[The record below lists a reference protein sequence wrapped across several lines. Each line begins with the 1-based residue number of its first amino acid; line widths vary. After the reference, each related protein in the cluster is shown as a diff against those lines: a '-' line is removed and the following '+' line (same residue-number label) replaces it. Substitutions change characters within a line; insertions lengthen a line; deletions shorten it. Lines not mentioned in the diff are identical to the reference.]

1 MKFTLKAARVNAGM
15 SQEEAAARLGIS
27 CVTLRSYER
36 GESFPAV
43 PMILKIEALYGVPF
57 GDLIFLP
64 GTTVKR
70 CQEGVQN
77 GEPVPETL

>member
-1 MKFTLKAARVNAGM
+1 MKFTLKAARANANL
-15 SQEEAAARLGIS
+15 SQEAAAEQLGIS
-27 CVTLRSYER
+27 IVTLRKYEK

-43 PMILKIEALYGVPF
+43 PMIWKIEALYGVPF

-77 GEPVPETL
+77 GEPV